1 MTQPETFDPLIDDL
15 PSRYVVGID
24 LGTTN
29 SAVTYIDT
37 EELPW
42 QIRVLS
48 IPQLVAPGETES
60 LDTLP
65 SFYFQPVQT
74 GNPESREQLRL
85 PWDKKPPAFCVGAL
99 ARDETARTSGRGI
112 ASAKSWLCH
121 AAVDRTAALLP
132 WQGAGDVKR
141 LSPVEV
147 SGQYLRHIRKSWDQR
162 FPDHPLADQ
171 DIVLTLP
178 ASFDEVARELT
189 VEAASL
195 AGLSRVVL
203 IEEPQ
208 AAFYAWVYKHDSDWE
223 SRVEIGQKI
232 LVCDIGGGTT
242 DFTLIR
248 VRKSNEGSPAK
259 ENKQNS
265 QGQAAQKIQ
274 FHRVA
279 VGNHLIL
286 GGDNLDLAIAKY
298 LEQKLTDGGKLEA
311 YQWDILVGTSR
322 KIKEQM
328 LSDEG
333 IDSMTVSL
341 PSRGSK
347 LIGGSLQT
355 KATRDE
361 IRNLIV
367 AGFLPEVQLTDKP
380 LRHASGF
387 QEFGLPYA
395 SDPGITRYLAEFL
408 TTHADAG
415 EASSFESEPQPDNS
429 AAKLANAKP
438 DIVLFNGGF
447 FASPILRTT
456 VIERISKWFQ
466 TNSPGWSPRLLA
478 NDRLDLAVARGAAY
492 YGIVRRDMGVR
503 IAASLARSYYIGIGS
518 DDSGK
523 NQAICIMPGNA
534 EPGQSFTLE
543 NRQFLLTLS
552 EPVEFSIYVSSTRLA
567 DQPGQIL
574 AIDPEQMTS
583 LPPIRTVLRA
593 KSRNEKRDVSVK
605 LQIGLTEIGTID
617 LSCLEQESD
626 RSWKLRFDIRS
637 TTQTDVEVHSAVGET
652 QGHVDEQ
659 TWQACEQCIANVFN
673 ELSKENE
680 QGDETSQPTTGTGDP
695 KELIKQLSTVIG
707 APREEWPMSFLRR
720 VWDALIEFEWS
731 EGKKSGRRK
740 SAKHESRW
748 LNLLGYSL
756 RPGYGVAL
764 DDWRVTETWR
774 TLRGKLIHGS
784 VNIQNES
791 LILWRRLGGG
801 LSRGQ
806 QSALAEPLFSS
817 LRALEKQMEGK
828 PIAST
833 AAPIRPEES
842 VEVWRLLGSLEL
854 LLEPQ
859 KIKLGN
865 LIAKLINKRR
875 LKNARNAMI
884 WAWGRLGQRVPLYG
898 PLNTVVH
905 VEQTQ
910 TWILEL
916 MSQRESSPLEHLAI
930 VQMARRTNDRYRDI
944 DPHTR
949 RQVLGWLKDANA
961 ADHLIEMVDEG
972 GSFDVEQ
979 QGRIYGESLPQGL
992 RMLN

>member
-1 MTQPETFDPLIDDL
+1 MTQPETFDPLIDQT

-37 EELPW
+37 AESPW
-42 QIRVLS
+42 KIRVLS
-48 IPQLVAPGETES
+48 IPQLVASGETES

-74 GNPESREQLRL
+74 GDPKSGEQLKL
-85 PWDKKPPAFCVGAL
+85 PWDKKSPSFCVGSF

-121 AAVDRTAALLP
+121 TAVDRTAALLP

-141 LSPVEV
+141 LSPVDV
-147 SGQYLRHIRKSWDQR
+147 SGQYLKHIRKSWDQQ
-162 FPDHPLADQ
+162 FPDQPLADQ

-189 VEAASL
+189 VEAASV
-195 AGLSRVVL
+195 AGLARVVL

-208 AAFYAWVYKHDSDWE
+208 AAFYAWVYKHDDDWE
-223 SRVEIGQKI
+223 SRVEVGQKI

-248 VRKSNEGSPAK
+248 VRKSAGEKDTAG
-259 ENKQNS
+259 
-265 QGQAAQKIQ
+265 GAQKIQ

-311 YQWDILVGTSR
+311 YQWDVLVGTSR
-322 KIKEQM
+322 NVKEQM

-333 IDSMTVSL
+333 SDTITVSL

-347 LIGGSLQT
+347 LIGGSLKT
-355 KATRDE
+355 EVTRDE
-361 IRNLIV
+361 IRGLIV
-367 AGFLPEVQLTDKP
+367 DGFLPVVAQTDKP
-380 LRHASGF
+380 VRHASGF

-395 SDPGITRYLAEFL
+395 SDPGITRYLADFL
-408 TTHADAG
+408 TTHANAG
-415 EASSFESEPQPDNS
+415 EATVPNVEKLERNEGDSSDEIADKSS
-429 AAKLANAKP
+429 SAKP
-438 DIVLFNGGF
+438 DVVLFNGGF
-447 FASPILRTT
+447 FASPILRST
-456 VIERISKWFQ
+456 VVERISKWFQ
-466 TNSPGWSPRLLA
+466 TDADADWSPELLE

-518 DDSGK
+518 SDGVEK
-523 NQAICIMPGNA
+523 AICIMPGNA

-543 NRQFLLTLS
+543 DREFLLTIS
-552 EPVEFSIYVSSTRLA
+552 QPVEFSIYVSSIRLA

-574 AIDPEQMTS
+574 PVDPEQMTA

-617 LSCLEQESD
+617 LACLEQETD
-626 RSWKLRFDIRS
+626 RSWKLQFDIRS
-637 TTQTDVEVHSAVGET
+637 TTQTDVDVHAAVGET
-652 QGHVDEQ
+652 EGFVDEE
-659 TWQACEQCIANVFN
+659 TWRECEQCIKNVFEVGTEKDAGKSN
-673 ELSKENE
+673 E
-680 QGDETSQPTTGTGDP
+680 P
-695 KELIKQLSTVIG
+695 KELIKRLTEVMG
-707 APREEWPMSFLRR
+707 VPRAEWPMSFLRR
-720 VWDALIEFEWS
+720 IWESLLEFES
-731 EGKKSGRRK
+731 TEEKKSGRRK
-740 SAKHESRW
+740 SSKHEARW
-748 LNLLGYSL
+748 LNLLGYAL

-774 TLRGKLIHGS
+774 TLRGKLVHGS
-784 VNIQNES
+784 ANIHNES

-806 QSALAEPLFSS
+806 QAAVAEPLIAS
-817 LRALEKQMEGK
+817 LRALEKQMSGK
-828 PIAST
+828 PIKGGAI
-833 AAPIRPEES
+833 PVRPEETI
-842 VEVWRLLGSLEL
+842 EVWRLLGSLEL
-854 LLEPQ
+854 LPESQ
-859 KIKLGN
+859 KIFLGN
-865 LIAKLINKRR
+865 LITKFLNKPK

-884 WAWGRLGQRVPLYG
+884 WALGRLGQRTPLYG
-898 PLNTVVH
+898 PLNTVVN
-905 VEQTQ
+905 VAQTED
-910 TWILEL
+910 WILTL
-916 MSQRESSPLEHLAI
+916 TSQPQSTPVEHLAV
-930 VQMARRTNDRYRDI
+930 VQMSRLTNDRYRDI
-944 DPHTR
+944 ESSSRTR
-949 RQVLGWLKDANA
+949 IAQWLVTENA
-961 ADHLIEMVDEG
+961 AEHLVRLVSEG
-972 GSFDVEQ
+972 GSFDAEE
-979 QGRIYGESLPQGL
+979 QGRVFGESLPQGL

>member
-1 MTQPETFDPLIDDL
+1 MTEPETFDPLIDEQ

-37 EELPW
+37 EEKPW
-42 QIRVLS
+42 KIRVLS
-48 IPQLVAPGETES
+48 IPQLVATGETEA

-65 SFYFQPVQT
+65 SFYFQPVRT
-74 GNPESREQLRL
+74 GDPKSNEQLKL
-85 PWDKKPPAFCVGAL
+85 PWDKKLPSFCVGSY

-121 AAVDRTAALLP
+121 TAVDRTAALLP

-141 LSPVEV
+141 LSPVDV
-147 SGQYLRHIRKSWDQR
+147 SGQYLKHIRSAWDQQ
-162 FPDHPLADQ
+162 FPEQPLADQ

-189 VEAASL
+189 IQAASV
-195 AGLSRVVL
+195 AGLARVVL

-208 AAFYAWVYKHDSDWE
+208 AAFYAWVYKHSTDWE
-223 SRVEIGQKI
+223 SLVEVGQKI

-248 VRKSNEGSPAK
+248 VRKSTADDDGADGSD
-259 ENKQNS
+259 S
-265 QGQAAQKIQ
+265 QAQKIQ

-311 YQWDILVGTSR
+311 YQWDVLVGTSR
-322 KIKEQM
+322 NVKEQM
-328 LSDEG
+328 LSDDG
-333 IDSMTVSL
+333 ADSITVSL

-355 KATRDE
+355 EVTRDE
-361 IRNLIV
+361 IRNLIIE
-367 AGFLPEVQLTDKP
+367 GFLPEVEQTEKP
-380 LRHASGF
+380 IRHASGF

-395 SDPGITRYLAEFL
+395 SDPGITRYLADFL

-415 EASSFESEPQPDNS
+415 EATSPNSETNKSSD
-429 AAKLANAKP
+429 AKP
-438 DIVLFNGGF
+438 DVVLFNGGF
-447 FASPILRTT
+447 FASPILRST
-456 VIERISKWFQ
+456 VVKRITAWFQ
-466 TNSPGWSPRLLA
+466 TETDPDWSPQLLE

-503 IAASLARSYYIGIGS
+503 IAASLARSYYIGIGPK
-518 DDSGK
+518 DGIE
-523 NQAICIMPGNA
+523 QAICIMPGNA

-543 NRQFLLTLS
+543 DREFLLTIS
-552 EPVEFSIYVSSTRLA
+552 QPVEFSVYVSSIRLA

-574 AIDPEQMTS
+574 PIDSEQMTA

-617 LSCLEQESD
+617 LACLEKKTD
-626 RSWKLRFDIRS
+626 RSWKLQFDIRS
-637 TTQTDVEVHSAVGET
+637 TTQTDVDVHAAVGET
-652 QGHVDEQ
+652 EGFVDEQ
-659 TWQACEQCIANVFN
+659 TWGECEQCIRSVFSAEAAGETATKPN
-673 ELSKENE
+673 ELV
-680 QGDETSQPTTGTGDP
+680 
-695 KELIKQLSTVIG
+695 KQLSEVMD
-707 APREEWPMSFLRR
+707 APRAEWPMSFLRR
-720 VWDALIEFEWS
+720 IWESLLEFES
-731 EGKKSGRRK
+731 VEDKKSGRRK
-740 SAKHESRW
+740 SSKHEARW
-748 LNLLGYSL
+748 LNLLGYAL

-774 TLRGKLIHGS
+774 KLRGKLIHGS
-784 VNIQNES
+784 ANIQNES
-791 LILWRRLGGG
+791 LILWRRLAGG

-806 QSALAEPLFSS
+806 QSALAEPLIAS
-817 LRALEKQMEGK
+817 LKALEKQMAGK
-828 PIAST
+828 PIKGGAT
-833 AAPIRPEES
+833 PIRPEDS
-842 VEVWRLLGSLEL
+842 IEVWRLLGSLEL
-854 LLEPQ
+854 LPESQ
-859 KIKLGN
+859 KVYLGN
-865 LIAKLINKRR
+865 LITKVFNKPK

-884 WAWGRLGQRVPLYG
+884 WALGRLGQRTPFYG
-898 PLNTVVH
+898 PLNTVVNI
-905 VEQTQ
+905 EQAQVWARSIT
-910 TWILEL
+910 
-916 MSQRESSPLEHLAI
+916 SQSESSPIEHLAV
-930 VQMARRTNDRYRDI
+930 VQMARLTNDRYRDI
-944 DPHTR
+944 EPSSRT
-949 RQVLGWLKDANA
+949 QIAQWLTTENA
-961 ADHLIEMVDEG
+961 ADHLIRLVTEG
-972 GSFDVEQ
+972 GSFDTEE
-979 QGRIYGESLPQGL
+979 QGRVFGESLPQGL